1 MAQFNEI
8 INKKC
13 SSLEKA
19 VINKIDE
26 IFCEAILDDEEKT
39 DFSNAQ
45 TKIRREY
52 DQRLRT
58 YREFL
63 ENQAN

>member
-1 MAQFNEI
+1 MAQFNEV

-39 DFSNAQ
+39 DFSNA
-45 TKIRREY
+45 
-52 DQRLRT
+52 
-58 YREFL
+58 
-63 ENQAN
+63 